1 MKFQNLIIISFQT
14 TVNRHHY
21 VVVLDI
27 QELLVSL
34 FQLGNGSICI
44 LI

>member
-1 MKFQNLIIISFQT
+1 MKFQNLIIISFQI
-14 TVNRHHY
+14 TVNRHDY